1 MDFKGQTAIITG
13 GAGALGSA
21 TAKTL
26 AEKGAN
32 LVIADINVEAAEA
45 VAQSVPSAI
54 SFELDTS
61 SAEQNRA
68 CVDEAVKKFGSVDIF
83 LANAGIAINTPVLEI
98 TEEQWQNVLNI
109 NLSGVFYG
117 CQAAARIMVKKGY
130 GRLIMMSSVN
140 GFKGINGRA
149 PYAAAKG
156 GLDALTRLMAVE
168 LGPKGITV
176 NAVAPGPVD
185 TEIARAMQTAEI
197 RQKWIDHIPAHRY
210 GTPEEVAAAVVF
222 LASKEAAFV
231 NGVTIPV
238 DGGFVGAGLV
248 ME

>member
-1 MDFKGQTAIITG
+1 MDFTGQTAIITG

-21 TAKTL
+21 TAKQL
-26 AEKGAN
+26 ASLGAN
-32 LVIADINVEAAEA
+32 IVVADRNMDAAKALADELPAAIA
-45 VAQSVPSAI
+45 
-54 SFELDTS
+54 FEIDTS
-61 SAEQNRA
+61 SPEQNQA
-68 CVDEAVKKFGSVDIF
+68 CVDAAIKEFGSVDIF
-83 LANAGIAINTPVLEI
+83 LANAGIAINTPVLDI
-98 TEEQWQNVLNI
+98 TPDQWQQVLDI

-117 CQAAARIMVKKGY
+117 CQAAAKVMAEKGY

-140 GFKGINGRA
+140 GLKGINGRA

-197 RQKWIDHIPAHRY
+197 RQQWMEHIPAHRY
-210 GTPEEVAAAVVF
+210 GTPEEIAAAVTF
-222 LASKEAAFV
+222 LASKEAGFI

-238 DGGFVGAGLV
+238 DGGFVGAGIV